1 MCYHSYSQD
10 SKSLRAKVEGR
21 QWRRESKHKAVRYS
35 DGRSPTR
42 RPSLLLCCTD
52 ISEKAIG
59 TTEPQ
64 KNWSRGGWEKDL
76 CSGPLLFPVQVS
88 CTEQHLPLYSR
99 VVFPSRWGSC
109 PGSQI
114 SCPIA
119 STSSEP
125 GMAGG
130 ARALVRHS
138 VRQGCLR
145 SPHPQQA
152 ELAGDSKWP
161 GFLPEQV
168 AQAWGASGATWIGE
182 MHKWVWCLTRP
193 GPPASDHSFFIF
205 QSLRMKQPLL
215 KWAFHGNRFELSQ
228 LHLPGV
234 TWQVTF
240 SGISL

>member
-21 QWRRESKHKAVRYS
+21 QWRRESKHKAVHYS

-52 ISEKAIG
+52 VSEKAIG

-109 PGSQI
+109 RGSQI

-125 GMAGG
+125 GSG
-130 ARALVRHS
+130 R
-138 VRQGCLR
+138 R
-145 SPHPQQA
+145 SQSPCETLSQTRM
-152 ELAGDSKWP
+152 
-161 GFLPEQV
+161 PEESSPTTGWASRGQQV
-168 AQAWGASGATWIGE
+168 ARVPPWAS
-182 MHKWVWCLTRP
+182 RP
-193 GPPASDHSFFIF
+193 G
-205 QSLRMKQPLL
+205 LRG
-215 KWAFHGNRFELSQ
+215 KWGDVSRGDA
-228 LHLPGV
+228 
-234 TWQVTF
+234 
-240 SGISL
+240 